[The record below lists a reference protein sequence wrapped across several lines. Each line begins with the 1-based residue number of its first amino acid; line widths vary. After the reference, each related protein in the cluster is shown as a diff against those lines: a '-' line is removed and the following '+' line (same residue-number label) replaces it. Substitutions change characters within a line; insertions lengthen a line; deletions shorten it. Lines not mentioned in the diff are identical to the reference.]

1 MKAVQVS
8 FKNKSSNLS
17 TMIIGLNGKHYS
29 EVTSLISFTHR
40 MFSFEFEEIRDVE
53 SKNITHIIQADDEG
67 YNEIVSVKYKVK
79 KILK

>member
-1 MKAVQVS
+1 MKAVKVS
-8 FKNKSSNLS
+8 FKNNPSNLS

-40 MFSFEFEEIRDVE
+40 MFAFEFEEVE
-53 SKNITHIIQADDEG
+53 SENITHIIQVDDEG
-67 YNEIVSVKYKVK
+67 YNEIVCVKYKVK